1 MAKRR
6 NWTYPEEL
14 PPLIMDERS
23 GFAERGPKL
32 MRYTVVVLIAL
43 CGCAPG
49 GKSVDLREGDF
60 ALLEFRL
67 RDCTSNDQHLG
78 LEKFLRSLYSTAPQ
92 IDLERQMARVRVPE
106 PVKIDLPGIVDGF
119 RRANT
124 GLDSVWV
131 TASGVVSGGRLL
143 LSETKQSLPLV
154 DSVADDPGEKRQTL
168 RVWSASRR
176 R

>member
-1 MAKRR
+1 M
-6 NWTYPEEL
+6 
-14 PPLIMDERS
+14 
-23 GFAERGPKL
+23 KL
-32 MRYTVVVLIAL
+32 RVLVLVAL
-43 CGCAPG
+43 WGCAHG
-49 GKSVDLREGDF
+49 AKSVDLREGDF
-60 ALLEFRL
+60 ALLEFQL

-106 PVKIDLPGIVDGF
+106 PVMIDLPGIVDGF

-124 GLDSVWV
+124 GLNSVWV

-143 LSETKQSLPLV
+143 LRETKQPLPLV
-154 DSVADDPGEKRQTL
+154 DSVADDPDEKRQTL
-168 RVWSASRR
+168 RVWAASRR